1 MLVEGN
7 ELHRTRLALR
17 DVGCLLHKVEG
28 GGGGGQRGRRV
39 KWKEEVTGVMTRG
52 RGKAEGKTSLKL

>member
-28 GGGGGQRGRRV
+28 GGGEGQRGRRV
-39 KWKEEVTGVMTRG
+39 KWKEGGDWCDEERE
-52 RGKAEGKTSLKL
+52 REG